1 MQQRNLDRSSESF
14 FTIYKQIHKPTGIEN
29 SIYCNFTSCKF
40 KVLVTSVATKL
51 EVFKL
56 RDEFLVSKKYLR
68 DCLFSIKII
77 KKC

>member
-56 RDEFLVSKKYLR
+56 RDEFLVSKEYLKFVCFR
-68 DCLFSIKII
+68 LKL
-77 KKC
+77 